1 MTSASTEASAGL
13 RFWFPKLPAERLGML
28 RVLVGFYSVVYF
40 LARMPYWLSCAE
52 RRPEQFDPVGPL
64 FWMSAP
70 LDPWLYR
77 SLVFLTVPAAIA
89 FFLGFRYRL
98 LAPVFALLLSTVL
111 TYANSWG
118 TVLHTENLWLVHAVI
133 LSLAPAADAVSLD
146 ARRLGSVPEPHFRY
160 GWAVRLMCWVAV
172 CAYFVAGVAKV
183 KNAGWV
189 FIEGESLRNYV
200 ALDNVRKLELG
211 SPYYSPLA
219 VLLLGHTGVFGVL
232 AAGSLLLELGAP
244 LAMLR
249 PAIGKVWSV
258 MMWSFHLGVL
268 ALMAIGFFYPLTFIA
283 YTPFFRVER
292 LLRFVRKRS
301 VEASAGTA
309 ASQVAG

>member
-1 MTSASTEASAGL
+1 MSSADAPAGL

-28 RVLVGFYSVVYF
+28 RVLVGFYSLVYF
-40 LARMPYWLSCAE
+40 TARLPYWLSCAE

-64 FWMSAP
+64 AWMDAP
-70 LDPWLYR
+70 LDPWLFR
-77 SLVFLTVPAAIA
+77 ALVFLAALGAVP
-89 FFLGFRYRL
+89 FLLGFRYRL
-98 LAPVFALLLSTVL
+98 LGPAFALLLGVVL

-118 TVLHTENLWLVHAVI
+118 TVLHTENLWLVHVVV

-146 ARRLGSVPEPHFRY
+146 ARRVGRVPPPHFRY
-160 GWAVRLMCWVAV
+160 GWAIRLMCWVAV

-189 FIEGESLRNYV
+189 FLEGESLRNYV

-219 VLLLGHTGVFGVL
+219 IVLLEHTRVFGVL
-232 AAGSLLLELGAP
+232 AAMSLCLELGAP
-244 LAMLR
+244 IAMLR

-258 MMWSFHLGVL
+258 MMWSFHAGVL

-292 LLRFVRKRS
+292 LLRFVRRGS
-301 VEASAGTA
+301 AEASTLASASELAG
-309 ASQVAG
+309 

>member
-1 MTSASTEASAGL
+1 MDGT
-13 RFWFPKLPAERLGML
+13 
-28 RVLVGFYSVVYF
+28 
-40 LARMPYWLSCAE
+40 
-52 RRPEQFDPVGPL
+52 
-64 FWMSAP
+64 

-77 SLVFLTVPAAIA
+77 SLVFLTALGAVA

-98 LAPVFALLLSTVL
+98 LGPIFALLLTTVL

-118 TVLHTENLWLVHAVI
+118 TVLHTENLWLVHVLI
-133 LSLAPAADAVSLD
+133 LSLAPAADALSLD
-146 ARRLGSVPEPHFRY
+146 ARRAGAVPDAHFRY
-160 GWAVRLMCWVAV
+160 GWAIRLMCWVAV

-200 ALDNVRKLELG
+200 SLDNVRKLELG

-219 VLLLGHTGVFGVL
+219 IVLLEHTGVFGVL
-232 AAGSLLLELGAP
+232 AAASLVLELGAP

-283 YTPFFRVER
+283 YAPFFRVER
-292 LLRFVRKRS
+292 LRRLLRRRS
-301 VEASAGTA
+301 AEASAGA
-309 ASQVAG
+309 APSQVAG